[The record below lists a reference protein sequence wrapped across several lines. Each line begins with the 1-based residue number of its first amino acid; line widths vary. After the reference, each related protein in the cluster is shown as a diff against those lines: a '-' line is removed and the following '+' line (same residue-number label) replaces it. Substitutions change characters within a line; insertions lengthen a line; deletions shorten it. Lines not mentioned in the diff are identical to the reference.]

1 MIQRASFVAAGV
13 CMPGDLA
20 EHCGIYMPCSGQG
33 TAWIQVRSETKD
45 LAWVLL
51 KICVVI
57 KSQWTASLPPWTEG
71 LDVLLDVWETEL
83 CMHLKTVFDADSIS
97 KTGSCCLVAKSC
109 LTFLGHHGLWP
120 TRLLCPWDFSGKNIG
135 VGCHFLLWGSS
146 RPSDP
151 THVSSPQAGSL
162 PLGHQGSQNREHQ
175 DSILYSSST
184 FVAQLVSHK
193 GRGKRKS
200 LPIVVWL
207 LDIKC

>member
-83 CMHLKTVFDADSIS
+83 RMHLKAVFDADSIS
-97 KTGSCCLVAKSC
+97 KTGSCLVAKLC
-109 LTFLGHHGLWP
+109 LTLCDHIDYSPPVSSVHGISQARILK
-120 TRLLCPWDFSGKNIG
+120 CAAISFSGDLPDPVIQPTSPPRKR
-135 VGCHFLLWGSS
+135 VLYHWATREAKTGST
-146 RPSDP
+146 RTPFFTVLVP
-151 THVSSPQAGSL
+151 LSL
-162 PLGHQGSQNREHQ
+162 N
-175 DSILYSSST
+175 
-184 FVAQLVSHK
+184 
-193 GRGKRKS
+193 
-200 LPIVVWL
+200 
-207 LDIKC
+207 